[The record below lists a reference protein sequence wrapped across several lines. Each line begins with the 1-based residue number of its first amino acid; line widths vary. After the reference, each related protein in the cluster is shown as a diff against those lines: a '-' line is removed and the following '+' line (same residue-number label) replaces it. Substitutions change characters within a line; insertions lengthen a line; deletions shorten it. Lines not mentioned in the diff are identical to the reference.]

1 MRTAKRVNQKR
12 KQVAREAQNPAK
24 RIGRKYQNAATS
36 QLNVVSRSVGEFNNG
51 FQGIADEMNAYSI
64 RSLENVFHAWQQFL
78 DARPLRQVNNGFQE
92 IANEM
97 DEVNAY
103 SVRSLENVFRAWQ
116 QFLDARPLRQV
127 VEHQMRC
134 AQNAYEAYVTEFSR
148 LGDLYL
154 SLTRRASEPLRQV
167 SRRSS

>member
-1 MRTAKRVNQKR
+1 MRKAKRASQKR
-12 KQVAREAQNPAK
+12 TQVARQAQHQAK
-24 RIGRKYQNAATS
+24 RIDRKHQNAATS
-36 QLNVVSRSVGEFNNG
+36 GLNAASRSVGEFNNG
-51 FQGIADEMNAYSI
+51 F
-64 RSLENVFHAWQQFL
+64 R
-78 DARPLRQVNNGFQE
+78 E

-97 DEVNAY
+97 NEF
-103 SVRSLENVFRAWQ
+103 SIRSLENVFRAWQ

-127 VEHQMRC
+127 VEHQTRC

-167 SRRSS
+167 SRRSL

>member
-1 MRTAKRVNQKR
+1 MRKAKRVNQKR
-12 KQVAREAQNPAK
+12 TQVARQAQHEA
-24 RIGRKYQNAATS
+24 RIDRKHQNAATS
-36 QLNVVSRSVGEFNNG
+36 GLNAASRSVGEFNNG
-51 FQGIADEMNAYSI
+51 F
-64 RSLENVFHAWQQFL
+64 R
-78 DARPLRQVNNGFQE
+78 E

-97 DEVNAY
+97 NEF
-103 SVRSLENVFRAWQ
+103 SIRSLENVFRAWQ

-127 VEHQMRC
+127 VEHQTRC

-167 SRRSS
+167 SRRSL

>member
-1 MRTAKRVNQKR
+1 MRKAKRVNQKR
-12 KQVAREAQNPAK
+12 MQVARQAQHEA
-24 RIGRKYQNAATS
+24 RIDRKHQNAATS
-36 QLNVVSRSVGEFNNG
+36 GLNAASRSVGEFNNG
-51 FQGIADEMNAYSI
+51 F
-64 RSLENVFHAWQQFL
+64 R
-78 DARPLRQVNNGFQE
+78 E

-97 DEVNAY
+97 NEF
-103 SVRSLENVFRAWQ
+103 SIRSLENVFRAWQ

-127 VEHQMRC
+127 VEHQTRC

-167 SRRSS
+167 SRRSL